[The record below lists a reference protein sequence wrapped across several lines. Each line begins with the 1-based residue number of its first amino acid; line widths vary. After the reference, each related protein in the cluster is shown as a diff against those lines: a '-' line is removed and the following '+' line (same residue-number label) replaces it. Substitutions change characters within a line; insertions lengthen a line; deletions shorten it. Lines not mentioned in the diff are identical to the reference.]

1 MSFDLS
7 AGLDLT
13 EFYQKDRSHVSEF
26 WKTVQDMWHTF
37 YTTGLPVASCISGHC
52 PAGGLIIA
60 SCSDYR
66 VMQRGK
72 FTIGLNEVRKG
83 WLSTIIQGYKGGKKD
98 GAYRVIQGS
107 WKNSPPWYLTNQW
120 TDPKTILGGNST

>member
-1 MSFDLS
+1 MCFLIRGKAKNDKWWKLQVSFDTS

-52 PAGGLIIA
+52 PAGGLIVA

-72 FTIGLNEVRKG
+72 FTIGLNEVRMVVFNYTGVQG
-83 WLSTIIQGYKGGKKD
+83 WSKRWGPRF
-98 GAYRVIQGS
+98 A
-107 WKNSPPWYLTNQW
+107 
-120 TDPKTILGGNST
+120 

>member
-1 MSFDLS
+1 MSSDLS

-13 EFYQKDRSHVSEF
+13 EFYQKDRSHVVEF
-26 WKTVQDMWHTF
+26 WRAVQDMWHAF
-37 YTTGLPVASCISGHC
+37 YTTGMPVASCISGHC

-72 FTIGLNEVRKG
+72 FTTGLNEASRMVKKMVPWLREVSPMVRG
-83 WLSTIIQGYKGGKKD
+83 RWDAGSCNQGPCLFEH
-98 GAYRVIQGS
+98 AFI
-107 WKNSPPWYLTNQW
+107 YLQ
-120 TDPKTILGGNST
+120 LQS

>member
-1 MSFDLS
+1 MFSALS

-13 EFYQKDRSHVSEF
+13 EFYQKDRSYVAEF
-26 WKTVQDMWHTF
+26 WKSVQDLWHTF
-37 YTTGLPVASCISGHC
+37 YTTPMPVASCISGHC

-72 FTIGLNEVRKG
+72 FATGLNEEWQCMRIVHK
-83 WLSTIIQGYKGGKKD
+83 
-98 GAYRVIQGS
+98 V
-107 WKNSPPWYLTNQW
+107 NP
-120 TDPKTILGGNST
+120 LGRLYGTV

>member
-1 MSFDLS
+1 MSYEPRQRILACFGGSKFALTSFS

-13 EFYQKDRSHVSEF
+13 EFYQKDRSQVTEF
-26 WKTVQDMWHTF
+26 WRTVQDMWHTF

-72 FTIGLNEVRKG
+72 FTIGLNEAR
-83 WLSTIIQGYKGGKKD
+83 L
-98 GAYRVIQGS
+98 
-107 WKNSPPWYLTNQW
+107 L
-120 TDPKTILGGNST
+120 LH

>member
-1 MSFDLS
+1 MIRGEAFKQALEAPSLPLTSCS

-13 EFYQKDRSHVSEF
+13 EFYQKDRGQVTEF
-26 WKTVQDMWHTF
+26 WRTVQDMWHTF

-72 FTIGLNEVRKG
+72 FTIGLNEASP
-83 WLSTIIQGYKGGKKD
+83 WLH
-98 GAYRVIQGS
+98 
-107 WKNSPPWYLTNQW
+107 
-120 TDPKTILGGNST
+120 

>member
-83 WLSTIIQGYKGGKKD
+83 WLSTIIVQGYKGGKKD
-98 GAYRVIQGS
+98 GAKVA
-107 WKNSPPWYLTNQW
+107 
-120 TDPKTILGGNST
+120 